1 MELLRFN
8 RKPSLFNV
16 LKRER
21 INMKRTFSDSLRME
35 RLLNALD
42 GDAKPMAPAI
52 GRNSLFYAK
61 ALKALKKEFGN
72 PYAVSFLSWNK
83 K

>member
-1 MELLRFN
+1 
-8 RKPSLFNV
+8 
-16 LKRER
+16 
-21 INMKRTFSDSLRME
+21 MKRTFSDSLRME

-72 PYAVSFLSWNK
+72 PYAVYFLS
-83 K
+83 